1 MIKLF
6 LLLNLF
12 AKVFIICSDTT
23 EVERYEEALFDF
35 GSDAESLNLFEHET
49 HCDSEDESFTGLPY
63 FIDRVRTTFNFENQ
77 SRQILEQD
85 HLMRLEDHRNNH
97 ENLFFR
103 RVLMPTRNN
112 YRNLA
117 HRHSENGTLNY
128 RSYTEYNSFT
138 RFPDRFN
145 GPCYKALFVMLVVT
159 FLLAVVTHR

>member
-49 HCDSEDESFTGLPY
+49 HCDSEDEYFTGLPS
-63 FIDRVRTTFNFENQ
+63 FIDRVRIRFNFENQ
-77 SRQILEQD
+77 SRRILEQD
-85 HLMRLEDHRNNH
+85 RPMLMTEYQNY
-97 ENLFFR
+97 ENLLSG
-103 RVLMPTRNN
+103 RVLMPNRNN

-117 HRHSENGTLNY
+117 QYQLISQPPQNRPLNY
-128 RSYTEYNSFT
+128 R
-138 RFPDRFN
+138 
-145 GPCYKALFVMLVVT
+145 
-159 FLLAVVTHR
+159 